1 MEDRDKMRIATLA
14 SFFGTQVKHATAA
27 VTKKIHSSDG
37 LRRRL
42 VPFRASQTLV
52 GYKGST
58 RRRQRRLMG
67 LSARQRRIQ
76 KRAATGLTD
85 KIQARRYVRIMA
97 RLFGY
102 GPGCQ
107 VREHHNGGRPLTHAE
122 ERFMEHYGAGGHT
135 ALVPY
140 QEKENVNAKKF
151 VDGNGRGKSR
161 S

>member
-1 MEDRDKMRIATLA
+1 MENRDKMRIATLA
-14 SFFGTQVKHATAA
+14 SFLGTQMKYATDVAQKVA
-27 VTKKIHSSDG
+27 RKVHSSDG

-52 GYKGST
+52 GYEGST
-58 RRRQRRLMG
+58 KRRQRRLMG
-67 LSARQRRIQ
+67 LSARQQRIQ

-85 KIQARRYVRIMA
+85 KIQARRYRRILS
-97 RLFGY
+97 RLFSY

-107 VREHHNGGRPLTHAE
+107 VREHHNGGRPLTHAD
-122 ERFMEHYGAGGHT
+122 ERFMEHYSAGGHT

-151 VDGNGRGKSR
+151 VDGTN
-161 S
+161 